1 MQDRAS
7 KNESNKKNPAISQLK
22 MESRQR
28 ELNRDSFFGF
38 VAIQVL
44 FGYNIRIDEVEL

>member
-7 KNESNKKNPAISQLK
+7 KNE
-22 MESRQR
+22 ESRNKSA
-28 ELNRDSFFGF
+28 EDGKPANRAESGFFFWF
-38 VAIQVL
+38 VAIQDL